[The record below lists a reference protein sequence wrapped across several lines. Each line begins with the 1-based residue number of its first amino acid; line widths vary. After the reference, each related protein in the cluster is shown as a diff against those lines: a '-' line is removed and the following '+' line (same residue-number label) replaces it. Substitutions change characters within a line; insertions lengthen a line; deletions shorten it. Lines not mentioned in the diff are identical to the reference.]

1 MSQTEQNNYCLQ
13 NYIYVYCTYYIYNTY
28 IYIFDIQWV
37 YLYFLSAVHVD
48 SIEFVVHFK
57 THNKLK
63 IIFYVLIKLVE
74 NMVKLLCK

>member
-1 MSQTEQNNYCLQ
+1 MG
-13 NYIYVYCTYYIYNTY
+13 IPV
-28 IYIFDIQWV
+28 F
-37 YLYFLSAVHVD
+37 FLSAVHVD